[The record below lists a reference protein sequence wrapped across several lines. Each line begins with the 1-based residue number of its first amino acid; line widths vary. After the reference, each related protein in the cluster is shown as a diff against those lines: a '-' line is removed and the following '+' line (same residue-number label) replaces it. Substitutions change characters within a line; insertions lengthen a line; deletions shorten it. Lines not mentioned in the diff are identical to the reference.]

1 MMAPHTAVGTVTFPW
16 DLYAAGKQA
25 MPHVTVATCVLKR
38 HALGLRLNGPNICGP
53 LDELKE

>member
-25 MPHVTVATCVLKR
+25 MPHVTVATCVL
-38 HALGLRLNGPNICGP
+38 NGPNICGP